1 MVVILISIFFA
12 IIAFLSLRK
21 DRQLV
26 GFYKSIGSYG
36 RIYSYLLLVCLVAV
50 VVFPIVIFSGMVG
63 KEYKGAMIF
72 GIIAGLAFGA
82 LLIFLLFR
90 KFKEIPKGR
99 VLWDYFIIALGTTMR
114 VSLFI
119 MRIFFKLW
127 YTSIKPTAYTVDG
140 KTVYIYPGSN
150 IVYDSNGYRVGEAN
164 SDHTKAV
171 MDS

>member
-1 MVVILISIFFA
+1 MIIFLIAIFGILA
-12 IIAFLSLRK
+12 LLSLRK
-21 DRQLV
+21 DRKLV

-50 VVFPIVIFSGMVG
+50 VIFPVVIFSGMVG
-63 KEYKGAMIF
+63 KEDKGAMIF
-72 GIIAGLAFGA
+72 GIIAGLALGA

-90 KFKEIPKGR
+90 KCKEVPKGR
-99 VLWDYFIIALGTTMR
+99 VLLDYLIISLGTTMR

-150 IVYDSNGYRVGEAN
+150 VVYDGNGYRVGEAN

-171 MDS
+171 MDP